1 MAASRS
7 LDSILSSGRR
17 PPRNPDAPPTLGK
30 TGNDQADFERG
41 LMNESAQWAHNVT
54 DPSREELGITDSLGR
69 RADAADAN
77 VDSEMRALHSRGE
90 DLADVNQDYMY
101 RAYQPAYER
110 LMQDY
115 GNMDQNIKEDM
126 NRRGIG
132 AQGSSADNGTGY
144 AGSEPE
150 MYQRMLLS
158 RDTKN
163 QLGRNMLEAQNQ
175 AVQQKL
181 AQYQGRTAETNQAN
195 TRWGQTMQPYLSA
208 KVTSADNRLNAR
220 TSAAT
225 GMAGTRFGY
234 AEGMHGINSQR
245 QMAGQDRM
253 DAMIGAGI
261 AGAGAGIQAMSMSD
275 ENVKTDIHDAESPD
289 ESLQDL
295 DRLQVKKWK
304 YKMGGGEH
312 TGAMAQDMPGD
323 ISPDGKSVDVV
334 SYLGK
339 LTQAVQALSS
349 RVGRY
354 EQLSAQGGV

>member
-1 MAASRS
+1 MAAKS
-7 LDSILSSGRR
+7 LQKILNAEKPQAPFSGSSG
-17 PPRNPDAPPTLGK
+17 NSQTDMEHGM
-30 TGNDQADFERG
+30 
-41 LMNESAQWAHNVT
+41 MNEATYWARNLT
-54 DPSREELGITDSLGR
+54 DPSAQEQGIVDSLGQ
-69 RADAADAN
+69 RADTADAN
-77 VDSEMRALHSRGE
+77 VDSEMQALHGRGE
-90 DLADVNQDYMY
+90 DLANVNQDYMH

-158 RDTKN
+158 RDTKA

-208 KVTSADNRLNAR
+208 NVTSADNRLAAR

-261 AGAGAGIQAMSMSD
+261 AGAGAGLQAMSD
-275 ENVKTDIHDAESPD
+275 QNVKTDIHDAESPD
-289 ESLQDL
+289 QSLQDL

-312 TGAMAQDMPGD
+312 TGAMAQDMPAD
-323 ISPDGKSVDVV
+323 VSPDGKSVDVV

-349 RVGRY
+349 RVSRY
-354 EQLSAQGGV
+354 EQMSAQGGV